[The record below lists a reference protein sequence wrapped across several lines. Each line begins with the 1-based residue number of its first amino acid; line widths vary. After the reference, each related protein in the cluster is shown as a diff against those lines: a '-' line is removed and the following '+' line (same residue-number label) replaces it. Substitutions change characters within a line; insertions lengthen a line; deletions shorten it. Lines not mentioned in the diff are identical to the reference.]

1 MSNSD
6 FQCHDFLGQ
15 NAHWVSRFIALQ
27 LLQVKLPNNDVGNTY
42 VIFFQDLPRRFIGK
56 NAMDF
61 VGKNAIDFV
70 GKNPS
75 LGNAYTTKNMQA
87 IVSYR
92 QYLQI
97 LQAKS
102 MEKITEVLP
111 TNLVVPLDTLQCT
124 IKKI

>member
-1 MSNSD
+1 MM
-6 FQCHDFLGQ
+6 Q
-15 NAHWVSRFIALQ
+15 AIPA
-27 LLQVKLPNNDVGNTY
+27 
-42 VIFFQDLPRRFIGK
+42 FFPQDLPRKFMGK

-92 QYLQI
+92 
-97 LQAKS
+97 
-102 MEKITEVLP
+102 
-111 TNLVVPLDTLQCT
+111 
-124 IKKI
+124 

>member
-1 MSNSD
+1 MWSWYWYQVNASNTSSFMSNSD

-42 VIFFQDLPRRFIGK
+42 VIFFLQDLPRRFMGK
-56 NAMDF
+56 IAMDF

-87 IVSYR
+87 IVIYR
-92 QYLQI
+92 
-97 LQAKS
+97 
-102 MEKITEVLP
+102 
-111 TNLVVPLDTLQCT
+111 
-124 IKKI
+124 